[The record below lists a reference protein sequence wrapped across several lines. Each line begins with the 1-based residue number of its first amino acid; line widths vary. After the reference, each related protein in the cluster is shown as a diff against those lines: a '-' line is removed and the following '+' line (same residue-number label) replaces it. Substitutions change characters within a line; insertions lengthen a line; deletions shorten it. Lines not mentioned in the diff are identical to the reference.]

1 MRQGVRCHRKCAWGA
16 GVGRHGQ
23 GADAFRLGAEG
34 RSLRMIR
41 DAVGDDERAQTLSR
55 GAGPGGSGGRK
66 MGTQA
71 MQGQTA
77 KDLVARSKGL
87 GIWT

>member
-1 MRQGVRCHRKCAWGA
+1 MGRQ
-16 GVGRHGQ
+16 GQ

-34 RSLRMIR
+34 RSLRIIR
-41 DAVGDDERAQTLSR
+41 DAVEDDEKAQTLSR
-55 GAGPGGSGGRK
+55 GAGPGGSGGRR

-77 KDLVARSKGL
+77 KDLVARSKRL